1 MCKKYLLPMLALGG
15 VGFAVYAVVAS
26 ARVMPSAGGAGGV
39 APATGPYATQVA
51 GSGIVEANTENI
63 SIGTLVSGVVVEVPV
78 KVNQD
83 VRKGEV
89 LFRLD
94 DRDLAAQRA
103 VQEAAVLSAQKKLE
117 KLIAA
122 PRAEDLPPAE
132 AKVAEA
138 DAALADAKSQWERA
152 DAMKDTRAISE
163 EELVHRKY
171 AVAMADANLAAAKT
185 TLAELKAG
193 TWAPDLEIA
202 RADVASAKAA
212 LAATEINLDRLV
224 VRAPIDGKVLQ
235 VNVRVGEYAQAGS
248 LATPLMLMG
257 NVQPL
262 YVRVDVD
269 ENDAWRVEGRPDA
282 EGVVRGKPASAGA
295 RARMKFVRV
304 EPYVLPKK
312 SLTGDTS
319 ERVDTRV
326 LQVIYSLEAGGP
338 AVYVGQ
344 QMDVFI
350 AAR

>member
-1 MCKKYLLPMLALGG
+1 LLAVGG
-15 VGFAVYAVVAS
+15 VSFAIYAVVAS
-26 ARVMPSAGGAGGV
+26 ARVVPAGAPV
-39 APATGPYATQVA
+39 VPPATGPYAMQVA

-83 VRKGEV
+83 VHKGDV

-94 DRDLAAQRA
+94 DRDLAAQRI
-103 VQEAAVLSAQKKLE
+103 VQEAAVLSAQKKLD

-138 DAALADAKSQWERA
+138 EAALADARSQWERA

-163 EELVHRKY
+163 EELVHRKF
-171 AVAMADANLAAAKT
+171 AVAAAAANVAQAKT
-185 TLAELKAG
+185 ALAELQAG

-202 RADVASAKAA
+202 RADVQSAKAA
-212 LAATEINLDRLV
+212 LSATETNLDRLV

-248 LATPLMLMG
+248 LATPLMMVG

-262 YVRVDVD
+262 HVRVDVD

-282 EGVVRGKPASAGA
+282 EAVVRGKPSGA
-295 RARMKFVRV
+295 RSRMKFVRV

-312 SLTGDTS
+312 SLTGETS

-326 LQVIYSLEAGGP
+326 LQVIYSLEGGGP

-350 AAR
+350 AAK